1 MKGPSKVSSRVS
13 LPAIQGKTSPIGIL
27 SSAGEDSSA
36 PAYAGPAGIPVRAP
50 VGLMA
55 GSSGVRAVTM
65 ARDGSLGSRS
75 GPDEA
80 LIGVLPPIYPEW
92 LGDRSFNSAHGC
104 RFPYVV
110 GEMARGIASV
120 DMVIAGAKAG
130 FMAFFGSAGLP
141 IPEIDDAVQNIQ
153 ASLGDGVRNW
163 GANLIHSPQ
172 ESHMEMDFAELM
184 LTRGVSNISASAFM
198 RLQPA
203 IVYLSAKGLKRA
215 ADGSILRRTHIF
227 AKISRVEVARPFLS
241 PAPENM
247 LAALVEDGKLTPDEA
262 ELARSVPVAEDVTV
276 EADSGGHTDNRP
288 LPVLLPMILD
298 LARSLSAEH
307 GYTRAVRVGVG
318 GGLGTPSAIAA
329 AFGMGAAYVVTGSV
343 NQAAVESALSDDG
356 RRMLAEAS
364 MTDVAMAPAADMF
377 EMGVEVQVLKRG
389 TMFAQRGKELY
400 RIFRTYDSIESIPDE
415 ERVSMEQ
422 RILGRSVAEIWHD
435 TVSFFK
441 RRDPREIERAAQDPK
456 HKMALVFR
464 WYLFMGAQWA
474 RSGEEDRRGDYQIW
488 CGPAM
493 GAFNEWTRGSFL
505 EPVDGRTTVQIG
517 LNLMEGAAWL
527 TRAHQLR
534 LAGVPLGPADNTFSP
549 RQLR

>member
-1 MKGPSKVSSRVS
+1 MPTYV
-13 LPAIQGKTSPIGIL
+13 
-27 SSAGEDSSA
+27 
-36 PAYAGPAGIPVRAP
+36 GPAGILVRAP
-50 VGLMA
+50 VGLLA
-55 GSSGVRAVTM
+55 GASGVQAVAM
-65 ARDGSLGSRS
+65 GLDGSLSSRS

-80 LIGVLPPIYPEW
+80 LIGVLPPVYPEW
-92 LGDRSFNSAHGC
+92 LGDRDFNSVHGC

-110 GEMARGIASV
+110 GEMARGIASA
-120 DMVIAGAKAG
+120 DMVIAGARAG

-141 IPEIDDAVQNIQ
+141 ISEVDEAVQNIQ
-153 ASLGDGVRNW
+153 VALGDGVRNW

-172 ESHMEMDFAELM
+172 EPHMEMDFAELM
-184 LTRGVSNISASAFM
+184 LARGVTNISASAFM

-215 ADGSILRRTHIF
+215 VDGSILRRTRIF

-241 PAPENM
+241 PAPETM
-247 LAALVEDGKLTPDEA
+247 LASLVENGKLTPEEA
-262 ELARSVPVAEDVTV
+262 TLARLVPVAEDVTV

-288 LPVLLPMILD
+288 LSVLLPMILD
-298 LARSLSAEH
+298 LAQEMSVQF
-307 GYTRAVRVGVG
+307 GYERPARVGVG

-356 RRMLAEAS
+356 RRMLATAS

-422 RILGRSVAEIWHD
+422 RILGRSVDEIWDD

-441 RRDPREIERAAQDPK
+441 NRDPREIERAAQDPK
-456 HKMALVFR
+456 HRMALVFR

-474 RSGEEDRRGDYQIW
+474 RSGDEERRGDYQIW

-493 GAFNEWTRGSFL
+493 GAFNEWVMGSFL

-527 TRAHQLR
+527 TRTHQLR
-534 LAGVPLGPADNTFSP
+534 LAGVSLGPADKKFSP
-549 RQLR
+549 RPLC